1 MEPFL
6 ESSWSQHY
14 LQITKQHFVLVC
26 FSVAEIK
33 PDQKQVGEERTYLA
47 YNSQVTTCHWAKSG

>member
-14 LQITKQHFVLVC
+14 LQIMKQHLVLVC
-26 FSVAEIK
+26 FSVAKFK
-33 PDQKQVGEERTYLA
+33 PDQKQVGEERAYLA
-47 YNSQVTTCHWAKSG
+47 YNSQVTTCH